1 MTIDPTIMLFIW
13 LGIIILTLIIEIITQ
28 GLTTIWFSIGAA
40 AAAISNNWELNL
52 WIQIAIFCVV
62 SILFMILARP
72 FAQRLMRSTITPTNL
87 DQLMKEDA
95 LVIEDIDGAHQSGRV
110 RLRDVEWIAR
120 TEDGSVIPAGDTVSI
135 LRIEGVKLI
144 VSHKQSE

>member
-1 MTIDPTIMLFIW
+1 MYIDQTTMLFIW

-40 AAAISNNWELNL
+40 VAAISNNWELNL

-72 FAQRLMRSTITPTNL
+72 FAQRMMRSTINPTNL
-87 DQLMKEDA
+87 DQLMKEEA
-95 LVIEDIDGAHQSGRV
+95 LVIEDIDNSHQSGHV

-120 TEDGSVIPAGDTVSI
+120 TEDDTVIPTGELVSI
-135 LRIEGVKLI
+135 LRIEGTKLI
-144 VSHKQSE
+144 VARKQ

>member
-1 MTIDPTIMLFIW
+1 MYIDQTTMLFIW

-40 AAAISNNWELNL
+40 VAAISNNWELNL

-72 FAQRLMRSTITPTNL
+72 FAQRMMRSTINPTNL
-87 DQLMKEDA
+87 DQLKENIQAFEIDLSEEILKA
-95 LVIEDIDGAHQSGRV
+95 IEDIHRQQPN
-110 RLRDVEWIAR
+110 
-120 TEDGSVIPAGDTVSI
+120 PAP
-135 LRIEGVKLI
+135 
-144 VSHKQSE
+144 